1 MNIQHE
7 AAGSGSTQS
16 TDPFSPAQ
24 LRILKIAVV
33 VMGVIL
39 VLGFA
44 AVIGRIAYLVT
55 RTAKPAAVQSAT
67 IAKDMQLLLPAGAA
81 VRSLALSG
89 DRLAVHFDTHAGA
102 GVTILDLLT
111 GEPVT
116 RIELVPHGSGR

>member
-1 MNIQHE
+1 MSIQHE
-7 AAGSGSTQS
+7 AAGSGRS
-16 TDPFSPAQ
+16 TDPFSPGQ

-55 RTAKPAAVQSAT
+55 RTAKPVGQSAT
-67 IAKDMQLLLPAGAA
+67 IARDLRLPLPEGAA

-89 DRLAVHFDTHAGA
+89 DRLAVHFETHAGP
-102 GVTILDLLT
+102 GVAILDLLT
-111 GEPVT
+111 GEP
-116 RIELVPHGSGR
+116 IAHIKLVPHGSGR

>member
-1 MNIQHE
+1 MTTQPQ
-7 AAGSGSTQS
+7 AAGSAQS

-44 AVIGRIAYLVT
+44 AVVGRIAYLVT
-55 RTAKPAAVQSAT
+55 RTAKPAASAA
-67 IAKDMQLLLPAGAA
+67 IAKDMRLSLPEGAM

-89 DRLAVHFDTHAGA
+89 DRLAVHFDAHAGP

-111 GEPVT
+111 GEPITHVK
-116 RIELVPHGSGR
+116 LVPHGSGR

>member
-1 MNIQHE
+1 MNIQHK
-7 AAGSGSTQS
+7 AAASAQS

-55 RTAKPAAVQSAT
+55 RTTKPAASAA
-67 IAKDMQLLLPAGAA
+67 IAKDLRLPLPEGAA

-89 DRLAVHFDTHAGA
+89 DRLAVHFETNSGA
-102 GVTILDLLT
+102 GVAILDLLT

-116 RIELVPHGSGR
+116 RIELVPQGTGK

>member
-7 AAGSGSTQS
+7 AAGSAQS

-55 RTAKPAAVQSAT
+55 RTAKPAAPTA
-67 IAKDMQLLLPAGAA
+67 IAKNLRLPLPEGAT

-89 DRLAVHFDTHAGA
+89 DRLAVHFDAHAGA
-102 GVTILDLLT
+102 GVAILDLLT

-116 RIELVPHGSGR
+116 HVQFVPHGSGR

>member
-1 MNIQHE
+1 MTIEQE
-7 AAGSGSTQS
+7 AARTARS

-55 RTAKPAAVQSAT
+55 RSGKPPATQSGAP
-67 IAKDMQLLLPAGAA
+67 AKDLRLSLPEGAA

-102 GVTILDLLT
+102 GVAILDLLT

-116 RIELVPHGSGR
+116 RIDLAPQRSGR

>member
-1 MNIQHE
+1 MTIQPE
-7 AAGSGSTQS
+7 AAGSAQS

-55 RTAKPAAVQSAT
+55 RTAKPAATTA
-67 IAKDMQLLLPAGAA
+67 IAKDLRLPLPEGAT

-89 DRLAVHFDTHAGA
+89 DRLAVHFDAHAGP
-102 GVTILDLLT
+102 GVAILDLLT

-116 RIELVPHGSGR
+116 HVKLVPHGSGR

>member
-7 AAGSGSTQS
+7 AAGSAQS
-16 TDPFSPAQ
+16 TDPFSPVQ

-39 VLGFA
+39 VLGFL
-44 AVIGRIAYLVT
+44 AVLGRIAYLVT
-55 RTAKPAAVQSAT
+55 RTAKPAAHT
-67 IAKDMQLLLPAGAA
+67 IAKDLRLPLPEGAT

-89 DRLAVHFDTHAGA
+89 DRLAVHFDAHAGA
-102 GVTILDLLT
+102 GVAILDLLT

-116 RIELVPHGSGR
+116 HVQFVPRGPGR

>member
-1 MNIQHE
+1 MSIQQE
-7 AAGSGSTQS
+7 AAGSAQS
-16 TDPFSPAQ
+16 SDPFSPAQ

-55 RTAKPAAVQSAT
+55 RTAKPAAVSAA
-67 IAKDMQLLLPAGAA
+67 IAKDLRLALPEGAA

-102 GVTILDLLT
+102 GVAILDLLT

-116 RIELVPHGSGR
+116 HVQLVPRGAGR

>member
-1 MNIQHE
+1 MNIQHK
-7 AAGSGSTQS
+7 AAASAQS

-55 RTAKPAAVQSAT
+55 RTTKPAASAA
-67 IAKDMQLLLPAGAA
+67 IAKDLRLPLPEGAA

-89 DRLAVHFDTHAGA
+89 DRLAVHFETNSGA
-102 GVTILDLLT
+102 GVAILDLLT

-116 RIELVPHGSGR
+116 RIELVPHGSGK

>member
-7 AAGSGSTQS
+7 AAGGTQS

-55 RTAKPAAVQSAT
+55 RTAKPAASAA
-67 IAKDMQLLLPAGAA
+67 IAKDLRLPLPEGAA

-89 DRLAVHFDTHAGA
+89 DRLAVHFETHAGP
-102 GVTILDLLT
+102 GVAILDLLT
-111 GEPVT
+111 GELITHVQ
-116 RIELVPHGSGR
+116 LVPSGPGR

>member
-7 AAGSGSTQS
+7 AAASARS

-55 RTAKPAAVQSAT
+55 RSGKPPAAQSAT
-67 IAKDMQLLLPAGAA
+67 LAKNVRLSLPDGAA

-89 DRLAVHFDTHAGA
+89 DRLAVHFDTPAGA
-102 GVTILDLLT
+102 GVAILDLLT

-116 RIELVPHGSGR
+116 HIDLAPQRSGR

>member
-7 AAGSGSTQS
+7 GAGSAQS
-16 TDPFSPAQ
+16 TDPFSPVQ

-55 RTAKPAAVQSAT
+55 RTAKPTTPTA
-67 IAKDMQLLLPAGAA
+67 IAKDLRLPLPEGAT

-89 DRLAVHFDTHAGA
+89 DRLAVHFDAHAGA
-102 GVTILDLLT
+102 GVAILDLLT

-116 RIELVPHGSGR
+116 HVQFVPRGPGR

>member
-1 MNIQHE
+1 MNIHDE
-7 AAGSGSTQS
+7 AAASTRT

-55 RTAKPAAVQSAT
+55 RTGKPAPST
-67 IAKDMQLLLPAGAA
+67 SIAKDLRLPLPEGAA

-102 GVTILDLLT
+102 GIAILDLLT

-116 RIELVPHGSGR
+116 HVQLAPHASGR

>member
-7 AAGSGSTQS
+7 AARSARS

-55 RTAKPAAVQSAT
+55 RSGKTPATPST
-67 IAKDMQLLLPAGAA
+67 MIAKDLRLPLPEGAA

-89 DRLAVHFDTHAGA
+89 DRLAIHFETPAGA
-102 GVTILDLLT
+102 GVAILDLLT

-116 RIELVPHGSGR
+116 RIELVPHGAGR

>member
-1 MNIQHE
+1 MNIQQE
-7 AAGSGSTQS
+7 AAGSAQS

-55 RTAKPAAVQSAT
+55 RTAKPAASAA
-67 IAKDMQLLLPAGAA
+67 IAKDLRLPLPEGAA

-89 DRLAVHFDTHAGA
+89 DRLAVHFDTHAGP
-102 GVTILDLLT
+102 GVAILDLLT
-111 GEPVT
+111 GEPITHVQ
-116 RIELVPHGSGR
+116 LVPRGSAR

>member
-7 AAGSGSTQS
+7 AAASARS

-55 RTAKPAAVQSAT
+55 RSGKPPAAHSAA
-67 IAKDMQLLLPAGAA
+67 IAKDLRLPLPEGAA
-81 VRSLALSG
+81 VRALALSG
-89 DRLAVHFDTHAGA
+89 DRLAVHFDTPAGS
-102 GVTILDLLT
+102 GVAILDLLT

-116 RIELVPHGSGR
+116 RVDLGPRGAGR

>member
-1 MNIQHE
+1 
-7 AAGSGSTQS
+7 
-16 TDPFSPAQ
+16 
-24 LRILKIAVV
+24 
-33 VMGVIL
+33 MGVIL

-55 RTAKPAAVQSAT
+55 RTGKPVPST
-67 IAKDMQLLLPAGAA
+67 SIAKDLRLPLPEGAA

-102 GVTILDLLT
+102 GIAILDLLT

-116 RIELVPHGSGR
+116 HVKLAPHASGR